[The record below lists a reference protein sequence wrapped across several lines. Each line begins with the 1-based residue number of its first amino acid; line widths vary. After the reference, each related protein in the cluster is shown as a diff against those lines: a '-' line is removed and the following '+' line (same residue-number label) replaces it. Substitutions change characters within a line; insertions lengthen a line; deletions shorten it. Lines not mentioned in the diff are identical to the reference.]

1 MKHFLP
7 NLLIVPCLT
16 FAACAFIKNGNADS
30 PMKKTLQLPQ
40 TTLNNF
46 TRGVYWPWERT
57 AWTAENA
64 KMDIWQFSDKT
75 LKLLKEKSH
84 IDVIWVVNIS
94 AKDAVHLA
102 ELAEKY
108 HIGVMPVTGSIY
120 DYRGVRTADAAR
132 NITKKES
139 AKLTLNEQARR
150 PAPAVFN
157 CYQ

>member
-1 MKHFLP
+1 
-7 NLLIVPCLT
+7 
-16 FAACAFIKNGNADS
+16 
-30 PMKKTLQLPQ
+30 MKKTLQLPQ